1 VSPEAQ
7 ASAATQSAVN
17 GASGSGEQAQSA
29 CRIFIFFQHSWLTT
43 HSVTISA
50 QLNCGV
56 SPQLLYRCGI
66 LTYDHGMGYA
76 IIRMQKL
83 KSAIAVQRSFKHAF
97 REQDTPNADPERTP
111 SNTHMG
117 AKNTAEA
124 LQRFNQA
131 LPDKVRKNAVV
142 MVEYLITASPE
153 DMAGKD
159 TAAQNAY
166 FKDALRWLQTKHGKE
181 NLVYAG
187 IHRDETTPHLYAY
200 VVPKDEKG
208 KLNCRSF
215 YGEKNALSLMQTDFA
230 ETVGKP
236 HGLERGIEGS
246 KARHTTIREYYGRI
260 QAAERAA
267 PKIDIPEPDLTDRM
281 SPQTY
286 GRKVA
291 DSILKQIGGQWKELS
306 AKASQTTLATR
317 EAKTAREA
325 LAWQQSRLRPL
336 LESLKP
342 LSKQEQSIAV
352 QGLQKLSQ
360 QILDRR
366 GKNILPEV
374 VKTKPAEQERDK

>member
-1 VSPEAQ
+1 
-7 ASAATQSAVN
+7 
-17 GASGSGEQAQSA
+17 
-29 CRIFIFFQHSWLTT
+29 
-43 HSVTISA
+43 
-50 QLNCGV
+50 
-56 SPQLLYRCGI
+56 
-66 LTYDHGMGYA
+66 
-76 IIRMQKL
+76 MQKL

-97 REQDTPNADPERTP
+97 REQDTPNADAERTP
-111 SNTHMG
+111 TNIHMG
-117 AKNTAEA
+117 AKSTAEA

-131 LPDKVRKNAVV
+131 LPDKVRKNAVM

-153 DMAGKD
+153 DMASKD

-166 FKDALRWLQTKHGKE
+166 FKDALKWLQAKHGKE

-246 KARHTTIREYYGRI
+246 RARHTTIREYYGRI

-267 PKIDIPEPDLTDRM
+267 PKIDIPEPDLTDRIN
-281 SPQTY
+281 PQTY

-306 AKASQTTLATR
+306 AKASQTTLAIR

-325 LAWQQSRLRPL
+325 LAGQQNRLKPM
-336 LESLKP
+336 LEALKP
-342 LSKQEQSIAV
+342 LSKQEQSIALR
-352 QGLQKLSQ
+352 GLQQLSQ
-360 QILDRR
+360 TLLDKR
-366 GKNILPEV
+366 GKNVRQEAMKS
-374 VKTKPAEQERDK
+374 KTNEREQDR